1 MKKYLLSLGFAL
13 SATALAFAA
22 KADPRGQLVPT
33 FAEHFDALVNG
44 TENAPATDELSTGG
58 KIDPS
63 LTGGLQWSGR
73 GLHEA
78 GGALAIMKFEQS
90 DWFGTEEVQGYLRT
104 PYADVRMDEGK
115 FTARFRARKL
125 TADNDALAKIH
136 IELYDA
142 YTSNAIQTEI
152 IEITSTWATYDVDLY
167 HPGYGNH
174 LAFVEIA
181 SEGDEWLLDDFEII
195 QDYYALPAPI
205 IHFPRNVTYEHFTAR
220 WNPVPLAQSYLVS
233 VYTRDEADKRTY
245 LLKDTPTTDCTLDVD
260 GTVKGT
266 DYYYR
271 VRSVNDQYTSDE
283 SEERKVH
290 VPLNELDRPVTLPAE
305 NITLDGFTARW
316 QPTFRAMGYIINL
329 SKEYIATT
337 DVLVPLVHEDFNKI
351 TSGDLDWPAHFY
363 DNIDDITTIPGWQ
376 YNYFGVRVVAGMF
389 GLDNSYKAYGEDIHL
404 TSPALDLSADK
415 GNFTVRL
422 NIYGDKDDIIS
433 ITSGDK
439 TLTHILA
446 EQGAQSLSLQ
456 FDNGTPSTTIRIEFD
471 GDGASKMLFF
481 DDIYIEQTIHAG
493 GTVRENIG
501 SYKTENT
508 DTSYTF
514 TGLDATEDDNFI
526 YTITAWTHS
535 LDEDGV
541 WGPDVVSEASEPC
554 RVVISNTSGIHAP
567 DADDET
573 AITTAD
579 GTTSLVTV
587 AESATAEIYTISGI
601 LLARHNVAPGA
612 NTLRVPTSGLLII
625 RVGNKVRRLHI
636 R

>member
-1 MKKYLLSLGFAL
+1 ML
-13 SATALAFAA
+13 
-22 KADPRGQLVPT
+22 
-33 FAEHFDALVNG
+33 
-44 TENAPATDELSTGG
+44 
-58 KIDPS
+58 
-63 LTGGLQWSGR
+63 
-73 GLHEA
+73 
-78 GGALAIMKFEQS
+78 
-90 DWFGTEEVQGYLRT
+90 
-104 PYADVRMDEGK
+104 
-115 FTARFRARKL
+115 FR
-125 TADNDALAKIH
+125 
-136 IELYDA
+136 
-142 YTSNAIQTEI
+142 
-152 IEITSTWATYDVDLY
+152 
-167 HPGYGNH
+167 
-174 LAFVEIA
+174 
-181 SEGDEWLLDDFEII
+181 
-195 QDYYALPAPI
+195 
-205 IHFPRNVTYEHFTAR
+205 
-220 WNPVPLAQSYLVS
+220 
-233 VYTRDEADKRTY
+233 
-245 LLKDTPTTDCTLDVD
+245 
-260 GTVKGT
+260 
-266 DYYYR
+266 
-271 VRSVNDQYTSDE
+271 
-283 SEERKVH
+283 
-290 VPLNELDRPVTLPAE
+290 
-305 NITLDGFTARW
+305 
-316 QPTFRAMGYIINL
+316 
-329 SKEYIATT
+329 
-337 DVLVPLVHEDFNKI
+337 
-351 TSGDLDWPAHFY
+351 
-363 DNIDDITTIPGWQ
+363 
-376 YNYFGVRVVAGMF
+376 
-389 GLDNSYKAYGEDIHL
+389 SYKAYGEDIHL

-579 GTTSLVTV
+579 GTTILVTV